1 MQEKIN
7 LTYTH
12 GSLLLLPNLLYPQV
26 DLQILQSWE
35 GEDKTTSV
43 PLHPWSYLSQQGFTL
58 LGQGT
63 LTLGLN

>member
-1 MQEKIN
+1 MEEKRN

-12 GSLLLLPNLLYPQV
+12 GSLLLLLSLLYPQV
-26 DLQILQSWE
+26 DLQILKSRE

-43 PLHPWSYLSQQGFTL
+43 PLHPGFYLGQQGFIL

-63 LTLGLN
+63 LTLG

>member
-1 MQEKIN
+1 MEEKRN

-12 GSLLLLPNLLYPQV
+12 ASLLVLPNLLYRQV

-43 PLHPWSYLSQQGFTL
+43 PLHPWSYLGQQGFTL

-63 LTLGLN
+63 LTLG

>member
-1 MQEKIN
+1 MQEKRN

-26 DLQILQSWE
+26 DLQILQSRE

-43 PLHPWSYLSQQGFTL
+43 PLNPWFYLCQQGFVL

-63 LTLGLN
+63 LTLG